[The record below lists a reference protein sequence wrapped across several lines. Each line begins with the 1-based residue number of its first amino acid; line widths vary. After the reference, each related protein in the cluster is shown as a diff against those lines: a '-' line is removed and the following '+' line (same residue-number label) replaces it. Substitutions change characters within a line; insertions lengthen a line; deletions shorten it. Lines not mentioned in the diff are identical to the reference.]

1 MFINTAWNQT
11 VLQFVLRIRIILHR
25 SLESHTLK
33 SDFSKT
39 EWDVIKRNLE
49 DLTKEAYRQNHG
61 FLHVLITIKRLFHKT
76 PIILKRSYKKG
87 DVYYREFALF
97 ILVNYSNASFEQ
109 ISQEFNIDIHQ
120 LEFNK
125 HKEIYENAMK
135 KN

>member
-1 MFINTAWNQT
+1 MLSIFFENYK
-11 VLQFVLRIRIILHR
+11 F
-25 SLESHTLK
+25 K
-33 SDFSKT
+33 SDHNKAKWDFIKT
-39 EWDVIKRNLE
+39 NLE
-49 DLTKEAYRQNHG
+49 ELTKEECRKYSSLLN
-61 FLHVLITIKRLFHKT
+61 VSISIKRLFNKT
-76 PIILKRSYKKG
+76 PITIKTSFKQEDL
-87 DVYYREFALF
+87 YYREFALF